1 MIKLIASD
9 LDGTL
14 LKNGVQE
21 LPPDIFP
28 IIREL
33 RQKGIHFVA
42 ASGRQ
47 YYNLRLLFKPVRDEI
62 FYIAE
67 NGSLCI
73 CNDKILSKGL
83 ISRELGIRI
92 FHAVR
97 EHGGCHCLLS
107 CESACYTDSKDPEFI
122 HHIRNVLR
130 NDLRVVDRLENITEA
145 FLKVAVC
152 DFKGTEDIEPYFQ
165 GKFGK
170 EIKITTSGLIWID
183 FIAPNADKGSALSH
197 LASHLGIRADE
208 CMAFGD
214 RYNDLEMLQ
223 FAGKSYAMSDA
234 APGLSEY
241 TTDVTDS
248 VEDVLRD
255 FLKKL

>member
-21 LPPDIFP
+21 LSPDIFH

-33 RQKGIHFVA
+33 KKKGIYFVA

-47 YYNLRLLFKPVRDEI
+47 YYNLRLLFEPVKDDI
-62 FYIAE
+62 LYIAE

-73 CNDKILSKGL
+73 CNDKTISKGF
-83 ISRELGIRI
+83 IERDLGIRI
-92 FHAVR
+92 FHTAR
-97 EHGGCHCLLS
+97 EYDGCHCLLS
-107 CESACYTDSKDPEFI
+107 CESACYTDSKDPKFI

-130 NDLRVVDRLENITEA
+130 NDLRVVDNLEDIAEP

-152 DFKGTEDIEPYFQ
+152 DFEGTKNIEPYFQ
-165 GKFGK
+165 KKFSQ

-183 FIAPNADKGSALSH
+183 FIAPNGDKGTALSN
-197 LASHLGIRADE
+197 LASYLGIHAEE

-223 FAGKSYAMSDA
+223 FAGRSYAMEDA
-234 APGLSEY
+234 APGLAEY
-241 TTDVTDS
+241 TTDITDS
-248 VEDVLRD
+248 VEDVLTD

>member
-14 LKNGVQE
+14 LKNGAQE

-33 RQKGIHFVA
+33 RQKGIRFVA

-122 HHIRNVLR
+122 HYIRNVLR